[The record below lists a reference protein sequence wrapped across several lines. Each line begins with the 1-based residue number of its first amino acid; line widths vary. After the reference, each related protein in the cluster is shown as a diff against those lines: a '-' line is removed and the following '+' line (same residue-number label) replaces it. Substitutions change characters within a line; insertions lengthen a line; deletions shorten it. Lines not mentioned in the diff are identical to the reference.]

1 VLRFGSFAP
10 QPRSST
16 RRRMV
21 GLIDWNRAH
30 PRRYR
35 QLPSV
40 RTRGV
45 LQRRYAMTSH
55 LFPPAQCL
63 ADREVSRKAKPRRAP
78 SIHCLIMDNTH
89 SRAGATLHNE
99 FWYAL
104 QGYNLRRET
113 SPVRMSH
120 HTKGAERT
128 QERTNVVKIGR
139 VRRLFGAAD
148 RDAIYLVNLRHWKN

>member
-1 VLRFGSFAP
+1 MP
-10 QPRSST
+10 QPRCGT

-30 PRRYR
+30 LRRHR

-40 RTRGV
+40 RTCGV

-55 LFPPAQCL
+55 SFPPAQCL
-63 ADREVSRKAKPRRAP
+63 ADREVSRKVEPRRAP
-78 SIHCLIMDNTH
+78 SIHRLIMDNTH

-120 HTKGAERT
+120 HTKGAERA
-128 QERTNVVKIGR
+128 QERTNVAKIGR
-139 VRRLFGAAD
+139 YRQLFGAAG
-148 RDAIYLVNLRHWKN
+148 RDAICLVSLRHWKN

>member
-1 VLRFGSFAP
+1 VLRFGSFTP

-30 PRRYR
+30 LGRYR

-40 RTRGV
+40 RTCRV

-55 LFPPAQCL
+55 SFPPAQCL
-63 ADREVSRKAKPRRAP
+63 ADREVSRIVKPRRAP
-78 SIHCLIMDNTH
+78 PIHCLIMDNTH

-120 HTKGAERT
+120 HTKGAERA
-128 QERTNVVKIGR
+128 QERRNVAKIGR
-139 VRRLFGAAD
+139 HRKLFGAGG
-148 RDAIYLVNLRHWKN
+148 RDAICLVSLMRWEN